1 MDLLFQILMISEMIA
16 FIAFLVSSINLLFP
30 KKRIKSNWI
39 LFFIS
44 GIMLFSGYLFI
55 LYTIGFG
62 D

>member
-1 MDLLFQILMISEMIA
+1 MDLLFQVLMIGGIIA
-16 FIAFLVSSINLLFP
+16 FVVFLVSSINLLFP
-30 KKRIKSNWI
+30 KKRTKSNWI
-39 LFFIS
+39 LFFAS